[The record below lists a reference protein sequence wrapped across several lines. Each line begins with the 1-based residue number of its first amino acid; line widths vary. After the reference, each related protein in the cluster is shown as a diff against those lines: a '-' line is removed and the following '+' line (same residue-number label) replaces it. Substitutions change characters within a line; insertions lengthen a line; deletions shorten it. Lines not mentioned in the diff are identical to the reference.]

1 MATGGHHADDAHHH
15 RGGGRRSD
23 AVGENYMRGLY
34 GDDDYNASHYGQQ
47 QSAGTAVAKALA
59 SATAAFTLLVL
70 SGLAVTGTVLAL
82 IVATPLLVIFSPV
95 LVPAAITVALLTTGF
110 VSSGGFGAAAVAVLA
125 WMYRYLQT
133 TTSSSDQQQHQHQLS
148 GKAHDVKDW
157 AQHRLE
163 QARAH

>member
-1 MATGGHHADDAHHH
+1 
-15 RGGGRRSD
+15 
-23 AVGENYMRGLY
+23 MRGLY

-47 QSAGTAVAKALA
+47 QQSA
-59 SATAAFTLLVL
+59 ATAAFTMLVL

-133 TTSSSDQQQHQHQLS
+133 TTSSSDQQQQQS

>member
-1 MATGGHHADDAHHH
+1 MATGGHHADEAHH
-15 RGGGRRSD
+15 RGGRRSD

-47 QSAGTAVAKALA
+47 QQSAAMAVAKALA
-59 SATAAFTLLVL
+59 SATAAFTMLVL

-133 TTSSSDQQQHQHQLS
+133 TTSSSDQQQS

>member
-1 MATGGHHADDAHHH
+1 MATGHHADEAHH
-15 RGGGRRSD
+15 RGGRSSD

-47 QSAGTAVAKALA
+47 QQSAAMAVAKALA
-59 SATAAFTLLVL
+59 SATAAFTMLVL

-82 IVATPLLVIFSPV
+82 IVATPLLVILSPV
-95 LVPAAITVALLTTGF
+95 LVPAAITVALLTTGL

-133 TTSSSDQQQHQHQLS
+133 TTSSSDQQQHQQS

>member
-1 MATGGHHADDAHHH
+1 MATGHHADEAHH
-15 RGGGRRSD
+15 RGGRRSD
-23 AVGENYMRGLY
+23 AVGENSMRGLY

-47 QSAGTAVAKALA
+47 QQSAAMAVAKALA
-59 SATAAFTLLVL
+59 SATAAFTMLVL

-95 LVPAAITVALLTTGF
+95 LVQAVITVALLTTGF

-125 WMYRYLQT
+125 WMYRYL
-133 TTSSSDQQQHQHQLS
+133 SSSDQQQQPQSGH

>member
-1 MATGGHHADDAHHH
+1 MAATGHHHADEAQH
-15 RGGGRRSD
+15 RGGRRSD
-23 AVGENYMRGLY
+23 AVGEDYMRGLY

-47 QSAGTAVAKALA
+47 QQSAAMAVAKALA
-59 SATAAFTLLVL
+59 SATAAFSMLVL

-95 LVPAAITVALLTTGF
+95 LVPVAITVALLTAGF
-110 VSSGGFGAAAVAVLA
+110 VSSGGFGAAAVGVLA
-125 WMYRYLQT
+125 WMYRYLQAT
-133 TTSSSDQQQHQHQLS
+133 TSSSSDQQQQHPQS